1 MRSPVLEQIEG
12 MIRLLSREEQI
23 WLIERLAHDLR
34 ESEAKSI
41 IPEQV
46 ALKNQLAAMA
56 ADPEVQAELR
66 KIEYEFGVTE
76 SDGLESG

>member
-23 WLIERLAHDLR
+23 WLIERLARDLR
-34 ESEAKSI
+34 ESEAKSRI
-41 IPEQV
+41 TEQV
-46 ALKNQLAAMA
+46 TLKSQLAAMA

-66 KIEYEFGVTE
+66 KIEYEFSVTE

>member
-34 ESEAKSI
+34 ESEVRSR

-46 ALKNQLAAMA
+46 TLKSQLAEMA

-66 KIEYEFGVTE
+66 KIEETVRYCL
-76 SDGLESG
+76 GL

>member
-1 MRSPVLEQIEG
+1 MHSPVLEQIEG
-12 MIRLLSREEQI
+12 MICLLSREEQI

-34 ESEAKSI
+34 ESEAKSR

-46 ALKNQLAAMA
+46 TLKSQLAAMA

-66 KIEYEFGVTE
+66 RVKIAGEG
-76 SDGLESG
+76 

>member
-34 ESEAKSI
+34 ESEAKSR

-46 ALKNQLAAMA
+46 TLKSQLAVMA

-66 KIEYEFGVTE
+66 KIEY
-76 SDGLESG
+76 DPLN

>member
-34 ESEAKSI
+34 ESEAKSCI
-41 IPEQV
+41 SEQV
-46 ALKNQLAAMA
+46 TLKSQLAAMA
-56 ADPEVQAELR
+56 ADPEAQAELR
-66 KIEYEFGVTE
+66 KIKIAGEG
-76 SDGLESG
+76 

>member
-34 ESEAKSI
+34 EGEAKSR

-46 ALKNQLAAMA
+46 TLKNQLAAMA
-56 ADPEVQAELR
+56 ADPEIQAELR
-66 KIEYEFGVTE
+66 KIKIAWEG
-76 SDGLESG
+76 

>member
-34 ESEAKSI
+34 ESEARSR

-46 ALKNQLAAMA
+46 TLKSQLAAMA
-56 ADPEVQAELR
+56 ADPEVQTELR
-66 KIEYEFGVTE
+66 KIEYEFSVTE

>member
-34 ESEAKSI
+34 ESEAKSR

-46 ALKNQLAAMA
+46 TLKSQLAVMA

-66 KIEYEFGVTE
+66 KIKIAA
-76 SDGLESG
+76 L

>member
-34 ESEAKSI
+34 ESEVRSRSAPYHCKSGVSVI
-41 IPEQV
+41 
-46 ALKNQLAAMA
+46 LTGT
-56 ADPEVQAELR
+56 AEMSYTRL
-66 KIEYEFGVTE
+66 T
-76 SDGLESG
+76 

>member
-12 MIRLLSREEQI
+12 MLRLLSREEQI

-34 ESEAKSI
+34 ENEARSR

-46 ALKNQLAAMA
+46 TLKSQLAAMA

-66 KIEYEFGVTE
+66 KIEYEFSVTE

>member
-34 ESEAKSI
+34 ESEAKSR

-46 ALKNQLAAMA
+46 TLKSQLAAIA
-56 ADPEVQAELR
+56 ADPEVQTELR
-66 KIEYEFGVTE
+66 KIEYEFSVTE

>member
-34 ESEAKSI
+34 EGEAKSH

-46 ALKNQLAAMA
+46 TLKNQLAAMA

-66 KIEYEFGVTE
+66 KIEYEFSVTE

>member
-12 MIRLLSREEQI
+12 MLRLLSREEQI

-34 ESEAKSI
+34 ESEAKSC
-41 IPEQV
+41 IPEQGT
-46 ALKNQLAAMA
+46 LKSQLAAMA

-66 KIEYEFGVTE
+66 KIEYEFSVTE
-76 SDGLESG
+76 SDGLEPG